1 MAVTIFR
8 LYVYQS
14 LLKKKLFEITFFY
27 RLSIVYNTIDDEM
40 NAIQNT
46 SIPTALALFTIVVVV
61 NQNALH
67 FRLLLNTNINSEM

>member
-1 MAVTIFR
+1 MAVTNFR

-14 LLKKKLFEITFFY
+14 LFKKKELSEITIFY

-46 SIPTALALFTIVVVV
+46 SIPTALALSAIVVV
-61 NQNALH
+61 
-67 FRLLLNTNINSEM
+67 LN

>member
-14 LLKKKLFEITFFY
+14 LFKKKLFEITFFY